1 MDFLWGFLAV
11 VAVFAAAGIRIVEQ
25 QTVVIVQFLGRYSCT
40 LEAGLNWIFV
50 PFQLTA
56 GKLSLKIEAVPATVE
71 VKTSDNM
78 FVSLPVNL
86 MIQVEPQNAKDAFY
100 KLEQPHEQVR
110 AWVLNTVR
118 STAASMTLE
127 EMFNDREKVVGEV
140 RQLLTSKLSEFGY
153 RLEGVLIDQPT
164 VSQEVQSSF
173 NRVVAATREKEAAL
187 QEGEAVK
194 IRIVK
199 QAEAEAD
206 AQRERAKGL
215 ADSRRIL
222 AAGLQE
228 SLNGFAKIPQNM
240 ALALLIET
248 NRIDALREASK
259 HGNLVLLDLAKTDG
273 AQKALLPLL
282 NSLRKMPQAEVSLET
297 LSPPE
302 QHSPE

>member
-1 MDFLWGFLAV
+1 MIWYILIVLALWVLAGV
-11 VAVFAAAGIRIVEQ
+11 RIVEQ
-25 QTVVIVQFLGRYSCT
+25 QSVVIVQFLGRYSCT
-40 LEAGLNWIFV
+40 LEAGINWIFV
-50 PFQLTA
+50 PLQLSA
-56 GKLSLKIEAVPATVE
+56 GRLSLKIESVPATVE

-100 KLEQPHEQVR
+100 KLQKPHEQVR

-118 STAASMTLE
+118 SIAAGMTLE
-127 EMFNDREKVVGEV
+127 EMFNDRERVVSEV
-140 RQLLTSKLSEFGY
+140 RGLLTAKLSEFGY
-153 RLEGVLIDQPT
+153 RLEGVLIDQPM
-164 VSQEVQSSF
+164 VSAEVQSSF

-187 QEGEAVK
+187 QEGEAIK

-228 SLNGFAKIPQNM
+228 SLSNFADIPQSA
-240 ALALLIET
+240 ALAVLIET
-248 NRIDALREASK
+248 NRIDALRESSK
-259 HGNLVLLDLAKTDG
+259 HGNLILMDLGKSDG
-273 AQKALLPLL
+273 AQKALIPLL
-282 NSLRKMPQAEVSLET
+282 KSLKNTNVKVSATAESADEGL
-297 LSPPE
+297 
-302 QHSPE
+302 

>member
-1 MDFLWGFLAV
+1 MDFIWLV
-11 VAVFAAAGIRIVEQ
+11 VLVVVVWVLIGVRIVEQ
-25 QTVVIVQFLGRYSCT
+25 QTVVIVQLLGRYSCT
-40 LEAGLNWIFV
+40 LTAGINWIFV
-50 PFQLTA
+50 PFQLSA
-56 GKLSLKIEAVPATVE
+56 GRLSLKIESVPATVE

-100 KLEQPHEQVR
+100 KLQKPHEQVR

-118 STAASMTLE
+118 SIAAGMTLE
-127 EMFNDREKVVGEV
+127 EMFNDRERVVNEV
-140 RQLLTSKLSEFGY
+140 RGLLTAKLSEFGY
-153 RLEGVLIDQPT
+153 RLEGVLIDQPM
-164 VSQEVQSSF
+164 VSAEVQSSF

-187 QEGEAVK
+187 QEGEAIK

-228 SLNGFAKIPQNM
+228 SLSGFAKIPQNM

-248 NRIDALREASK
+248 NRIDAMREASK
-259 HGNLVLLDLAKTDG
+259 HGNLILMDLGKTDG
-273 AQKALLPLL
+273 AQKALTPLL
-282 NSLRKMPQAEVSLET
+282 NGLKNKET
-297 LSPPE
+297 PT
-302 QHSPE
+302 HSEPAND

>member
-1 MDFLWGFLAV
+1 MDFALIGLGFLVMIAV
-11 VAVFAAAGIRIVEQ
+11 AGIRIVEQ
-25 QTVVIVQFLGRYSCT
+25 QTVVIVQFLGRYSTT
-40 LEAGLNWIFV
+40 LEAGINWIFV
-50 PFQLTA
+50 PFQLPA
-56 GKLSLKIEAVPATVE
+56 GKLSLKIESVPATVE

-100 KLEQPHEQVR
+100 KLQKPHEQVR
-110 AWVLNTVR
+110 SWVLNTVR
-118 STAASMTLE
+118 SIAATMTLE
-127 EMFNDREKVVGEV
+127 DMFNDREKVVNEV
-140 RQLLTSKLSEFGY
+140 RGLLTAKLSEFGY

-164 VSQEVQSSF
+164 VSQEVQASF

-222 AAGLQE
+222 AIGLQE
-228 SLNGFAKIPQNM
+228 SLNGFDKIPQNL

-248 NRIDALREASK
+248 NRIDAVREASK
-259 HGNLVLLDLAKTDG
+259 HGNLVLLDVAKVDG

-282 NSLRKMPQAEVSLET
+282 NSLRKPTDDSGKPRRQILE
-297 LSPPE
+297 SDE
-302 QHSPE
+302 

>member
-1 MDFLWGFLAV
+1 MDWLWAVLAV
-11 VAVFAAAGIRIVEQ
+11 VVFFGLIGIRIVEQ

-50 PFQLTA
+50 PFQLSA
-56 GKLSLKIEAVPATVE
+56 GKLSLKIESVPASVE

-78 FVSLPVNL
+78 FVTLPVNL
-86 MIQVEPQNAKDAFY
+86 MIQVEAQNAKDAFY
-100 KLEQPHEQVR
+100 KLQKPHEQVR

-118 STAASMTLE
+118 STAAAMTLE

-140 RQLLTSKLSEFGY
+140 RQLLTHKLSEFGY
-153 RLEGVLIDQPT
+153 RLDGVLIDQPT
-164 VSQEVQSSF
+164 VSHEVQASF

-187 QEGEAVK
+187 QEGEAIK

-222 AAGLQE
+222 ASGLQE

-259 HGNLVLLDLAKTDG
+259 HGNLVLLDLAKSDG
-273 AQKALLPLL
+273 AQQALLPLL
-282 NSLRKMPQAEVSLET
+282 QSLRKKAPEPAPEI
-297 LSPPE
+297 SPPE
-302 QHSPE
+302 TPSEPQ

>member
-1 MDFLWGFLAV
+1 MDLIWFVLIALAV
-11 VAVFAAAGIRIVEQ
+11 WLLAGVRIVEQ
-25 QTVVIVQFLGRYSCT
+25 QSVVIVQFLGRYSCT
-40 LEAGLNWIFV
+40 LEAGINWIFV
-50 PFQLTA
+50 PFQLSA
-56 GKLSLKIEAVPATVE
+56 GRLSLKIESVPATVE

-86 MIQVEPQNAKDAFY
+86 MIQVEPQNARDAFY
-100 KLEQPHEQVR
+100 KLQKPHEQVR

-118 STAASMTLE
+118 SIAAGMTLE
-127 EMFNDREKVVGEV
+127 EMFNDRERVVNEV
-140 RQLLTSKLSEFGY
+140 RGLLTAKLSEFGY
-153 RLEGVLIDQPT
+153 RLEGVLIDQPM
-164 VSQEVQSSF
+164 VSAEVQSSF

-187 QEGEAVK
+187 QEGEAIK

-228 SLNGFAKIPQNM
+228 SLSGFATIPQNT

-248 NRIDALREASK
+248 NRIDALRESSK
-259 HGNLVLLDLAKTDG
+259 HGNLILMDLGKADG
-273 AQKALLPLL
+273 AQKALIPLL
-282 NSLRKMPQAEVSLET
+282 KGLKNRETPVSSADADET
-297 LSPPE
+297 I
-302 QHSPE
+302 

>member
-1 MDFLWGFLAV
+1 MDMLWYGVLGLAV
-11 VAVFAAAGIRIVEQ
+11 WLLAGVRIVEQ

-40 LEAGLNWIFV
+40 LEAGINWIFV
-50 PFQLTA
+50 PFQLSA
-56 GKLSLKIEAVPATVE
+56 GRLSLKIESVPATVE

-100 KLEQPHEQVR
+100 KLQKPHEQVR

-118 STAASMTLE
+118 SIAAGMTLE
-127 EMFNDREKVVGEV
+127 EMFNDRERVVNEV
-140 RQLLTSKLSEFGY
+140 RGLLTAKLSEFGY
-153 RLEGVLIDQPT
+153 RLEGVLIDQPM
-164 VSQEVQSSF
+164 VSAEVQSSF

-187 QEGEAVK
+187 QEGEAIK

-222 AAGLQE
+222 AVGLQE
-228 SLNGFAKIPQNM
+228 SLNGFAKIPQHT

-248 NRIDALREASK
+248 NRIDAMREASK
-259 HGNLVLLDLAKTDG
+259 HGNLILMDLGKADG

-282 NSLRKMPQAEVSLET
+282 EGLRNKNGTHEAGEEDEVG
-297 LSPPE
+297 
-302 QHSPE
+302 

>member
-1 MDFLWGFLAV
+1 MDLLWYVVLGLVVWLLAGV
-11 VAVFAAAGIRIVEQ
+11 RIVEQ

-40 LEAGLNWIFV
+40 LEAGINWIFV
-50 PFQLTA
+50 PFQLNA
-56 GKLSLKIEAVPATVE
+56 GRLSLKIESVPATVE

-100 KLEQPHEQVR
+100 KLQKPHEQVR

-118 STAASMTLE
+118 SIAAGMTLE
-127 EMFNDREKVVGEV
+127 EMFNDRERVVNEV
-140 RQLLTSKLSEFGY
+140 RGLLTAKLSEFGY
-153 RLEGVLIDQPT
+153 RLEGVLIDQPM
-164 VSQEVQSSF
+164 VSAEVQSSF

-187 QEGEAVK
+187 QEGEAIK

-228 SLNGFAKIPQNM
+228 SLNGFAKIPQNT

-259 HGNLVLLDLAKTDG
+259 HGNLILMDLGKADG
-273 AQKALLPLL
+273 AQKALIPLL
-282 NSLRKMPQAEVSLET
+282 KGLKNAETPVVASTADEAN
-297 LSPPE
+297 
-302 QHSPE
+302 

>member
-1 MDFLWGFLAV
+1 MDMLWYVVGGLAV
-11 VAVFAAAGIRIVEQ
+11 WLLAGVRIVEQ
-25 QTVVIVQFLGRYSCT
+25 QSVVIVQFLGRYSCT
-40 LEAGLNWIFV
+40 LEAGINWIFV
-50 PFQLTA
+50 PFQLNA
-56 GKLSLKIEAVPATVE
+56 GRLSLKIESVPATVE

-86 MIQVEPQNAKDAFY
+86 MIQVEPQNAKEAFY
-100 KLEQPHEQVR
+100 KLQKPHEQVR

-118 STAASMTLE
+118 SIAAGMTLE
-127 EMFNDREKVVGEV
+127 EMFNDRERVVNEV
-140 RQLLTSKLSEFGY
+140 RGLLTAKLSEFGY
-153 RLEGVLIDQPT
+153 RLEGVLIDQPM
-164 VSQEVQSSF
+164 VSAEVQSSF

-187 QEGEAVK
+187 QEGEAIK

-222 AAGLQE
+222 AVGLQE
-228 SLNGFAKIPQNM
+228 SLNGFAKIPQHT

-248 NRIDALREASK
+248 NRIDAMREASK
-259 HGNLVLLDLAKTDG
+259 HGNLILMDLGKADG

-282 NSLRKMPQAEVSLET
+282 EGLRNKNGAHEAGEED
-297 LSPPE
+297 E
-302 QHSPE
+302 QG

>member
-1 MDFLWGFLAV
+1 MDMLWYGVLGLAV
-11 VAVFAAAGIRIVEQ
+11 WLLAGVRIVEQ

-40 LEAGLNWIFV
+40 LEAGINWIFV
-50 PFQLTA
+50 PFQLSA
-56 GKLSLKIEAVPATVE
+56 GRLSLKIESVPATVE

-100 KLEQPHEQVR
+100 KLQKPHEQVR

-118 STAASMTLE
+118 SIAAGMTLE
-127 EMFNDREKVVGEV
+127 EMFNDRERVVNEV
-140 RQLLTSKLSEFGY
+140 RGLLTAKLSEFGY
-153 RLEGVLIDQPT
+153 RLEGVLIDQPM
-164 VSQEVQSSF
+164 VSAEVQSSF

-187 QEGEAVK
+187 QEGEAIK

-222 AAGLQE
+222 AVGLQE
-228 SLNGFAKIPQNM
+228 SLNGFAKIPQHT

-248 NRIDALREASK
+248 NRIDAMREASK
-259 HGNLVLLDLAKTDG
+259 HGNLILMDLGKADG

-282 NSLRKMPQAEVSLET
+282 EGLRNKDGTHEAGEEDEVG
-297 LSPPE
+297 
-302 QHSPE
+302 